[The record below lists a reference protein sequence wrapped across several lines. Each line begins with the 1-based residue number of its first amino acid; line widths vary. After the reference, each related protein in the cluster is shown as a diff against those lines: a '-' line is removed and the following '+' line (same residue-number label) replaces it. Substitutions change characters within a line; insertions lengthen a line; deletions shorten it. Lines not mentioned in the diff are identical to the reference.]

1 VKRFFAY
8 HNTTDLVNT
17 VFFALLPVAMAI
29 WSCRV
34 DAWWQFAAADLLI
47 IVAIQILAKYA
58 ASRGH
63 GWNLVHGFYMMA
75 LIPIAFAQMYVLVP
89 AIHPVDYDAALIAI
103 DRMLFGCDATV
114 WMHRFAHPVLTE
126 ILQVAYSS
134 YYLLPFVLAIDLY
147 RKQRM
152 KAYKTVF
159 LFVMLGF
166 YLSYF
171 GYVAVPAIGPRF
183 TQHDFA
189 RTEKEIPGLLV
200 TPYLRAYTNTGESI
214 PLGTEYP
221 AADVQRD
228 VFPSGHTEITLL
240 VMLLAFRYRA
250 RSRWF
255 LGVIGSLLIIATVYL
270 RYHYVIDVIG
280 GAVFAWLTLELGPL
294 VDRWWVGWKMRNAL
308 PLEEPL
314 E

>member
-1 VKRFFAY
+1 VKRFFAH

-17 VFFALLPVAMAI
+17 CFFILLIAAMAI
-29 WSCRV
+29 WSYRI
-34 DAWWQFAAADLLI
+34 DEWWLFVIGDIVI
-47 IVAIQILAKYA
+47 IFAIQILAKYA

-75 LIPIAFAQMYVLVP
+75 LIPIAFKQMYVLVP
-89 AIHPVDYDAALIAI
+89 TIHPVDFDAALMAI
-103 DRMLFGCDATV
+103 DHALFGGDVTV
-114 WMHRFAHPVLTE
+114 WFDQFSHPLLTE
-126 ILQVAYSS
+126 ILQLAYAS

-147 RKQRM
+147 RKRRM
-152 KAYKTVF
+152 KAFKMVF

-189 RTEKEIPGLLV
+189 QTETELPGVLV
-200 TPYLRAYTNTGESI
+200 TNALRAYTNAGESI
-214 PLGTEYP
+214 PAGTEYP

-250 RSRWF
+250 RSRWY
-255 LGVIGSLLIIATVYL
+255 LAVIGSLLILATVYL
-270 RYHYVIDVIG
+270 RYHYVIDLVG
-280 GAVFAWLTLELGPL
+280 GGIFAWLTLEAGPL
-294 VDRWWVGWKMRNAL
+294 IDRWWIGWKTRNAL
-308 PLEEPL
+308 PLENGAD
-314 E
+314 